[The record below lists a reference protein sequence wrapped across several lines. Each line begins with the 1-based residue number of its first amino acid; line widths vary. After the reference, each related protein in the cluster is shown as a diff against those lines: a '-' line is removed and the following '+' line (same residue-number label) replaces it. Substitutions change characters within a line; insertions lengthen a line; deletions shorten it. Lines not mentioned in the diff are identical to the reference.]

1 MAEAAG
7 KVTRVEE
14 LSEITSSHVYT
25 FSLKTLTWGTLAITA
40 LMGLLYFAIGFPPA
54 FDTFYESM
62 YFHAVGIGLAALA
75 AYLVMDTFDL
85 QRYEP
90 PMDFPISYR
99 AFIGVA
105 FAAVGGILTINPT
118 VWKDLPDLGMLFYLT
133 AFILLFDVGGAL
145 FIELLLLP
153 RKQANAYCCESHNV
167 VEYVGRILPIATA
180 ERQSYAK
187 VGVGYWL
194 TLAAVGS
201 AFLAG
206 VVGFVNL
213 WVRALG
219 PSIFGGYMGWLKL
232 DANGFLG
239 ATLDPHTHMMAL
251 AIMAGIVSVAAVR
264 FGVLDGA
271 SSVRRTVAHVG
282 LWISVFG
289 VAAMTVILLAVA
301 FLNFTPP
308 TLFASGKDGING
320 IAGDDAS
327 MSLIGIGAM
336 VLVVAVLAERRFWR
350 DPLRLM
356 VLATWV
362 AAVAINIIEGFYIEL
377 NENQFQAALTKN
389 DAAYSVAQPMTGVFL
404 LIAVSLALLLVDHY
418 EIAGGARRLVAWV
431 AGIGLLVTLAGVT
444 LWTFADPSHSGI
456 PFVLYVAGVAIC
468 YLLVLVGAWAIW
480 TARTG
485 SYRRTYP

>member
-1 MAEAAG
+1 
-7 KVTRVEE
+7 
-14 LSEITSSHVYT
+14 
-25 FSLKTLTWGTLAITA
+25 
-40 LMGLLYFAIGFPPA
+40 
-54 FDTFYESM
+54 
-62 YFHAVGIGLAALA
+62 
-75 AYLVMDTFDL
+75 
-85 QRYEP
+85 
-90 PMDFPISYR
+90 
-99 AFIGVA
+99 
-105 FAAVGGILTINPT
+105 
-118 VWKDLPDLGMLFYLT
+118 
-133 AFILLFDVGGAL
+133 
-145 FIELLLLP
+145 
-153 RKQANAYCCESHNV
+153 
-167 VEYVGRILPIATA
+167 
-180 ERQSYAK
+180 
-187 VGVGYWL
+187 
-194 TLAAVGS
+194 
-201 AFLAG
+201 
-206 VVGFVNL
+206 
-213 WVRALG
+213 
-219 PSIFGGYMGWLKL
+219 MGWLKL